1 MLRLKIIEKIGDF
14 FSIPIL
20 RRITFFL
27 KHYVLGLFKR
37 MDDHEIFFAGAGI
50 SFSLLVGIIP
60 LVLLIFSFLG
70 NIFNKVTIELQF
82 NNLIDQL
89 IPYPDYAKYIRH
101 LISSRLPEIIEYKTA
116 AGFIGISG
124 LLLTSSWI
132 FTTIRTI
139 LNRIFSVNV
148 KKGLLYGLIRDLIM
162 VILLL
167 MVLTISIFV
176 LPTINIINQLAQNY
190 GFVQSYT
197 DNPLWSFASHGFSL
211 ILIFVL
217 FFALYY
223 LIPYEL
229 IGRSVA
235 AVCAFWATLLWEF
248 ARGIFGFYI
257 NYILKTNPFY
267 GAFVLMIAIMFW
279 IFYSACLFI
288 VSAEIGQLF
297 RERRLIIA
305 KLKDAKAHEST
316 FVI

>member
-1 MLRLKIIEKIGDF
+1 MLRFKILKKIGAF

-20 RRITFFL
+20 RRITSFL
-27 KHYVLGLFKR
+27 NHYVLGLFKR
-37 MDDHEIFFAGAGI
+37 MDQHEIFFAGAGI

-60 LVLLIFSFLG
+60 LILLVFSFLG
-70 NIFNKVTIELQF
+70 NIFNQVTIELQF

-89 IPYPDYAKYIRH
+89 IPYPDYAKYIKH

-148 KKGLLYGLIRDLIM
+148 HKGLLYGLIRDLIM

-167 MVLTISIFV
+167 MFITISIFI
-176 LPTINIINQLAQNY
+176 LPTINIINQLAQDS
-190 GFVQSYT
+190 GFVQSYYY
-197 DNPLWSFASHGFSL
+197 NPLWNFASNGFSL
-211 ILIFVL
+211 ILIFIL

-229 IGRSVA
+229 IGRSAA
-235 AVCAFWATLLWEF
+235 AVCAFWATLLWEL
-248 ARGIFGFYI
+248 ARGIFGYYI
-257 NYILKTNPFY
+257 NYVLKTNPFY

-288 VSAEIGQLF
+288 VAAEIGQLF
-297 RERRLIIA
+297 RERRLMIA
-305 KLKDAKAHEST
+305 KLKNEKEHITS

>member
-1 MLRLKIIEKIGDF
+1 MLRFKILKKIGAY

-20 RRITFFL
+20 RRISSFL

-37 MDDHEIFFAGAGI
+37 MDQHEIFFAGAGI

-60 LVLLIFSFLG
+60 LILLVFSFLG
-70 NIFNKVTIELQF
+70 NIFNQVTIELQF

-89 IPYPDYAKYIRH
+89 IPYPDYAKYIKH

-139 LNRIFSVNV
+139 LNKIFSVNV
-148 KKGLLYGLIRDLIM
+148 HKGLLYGLVRDLIM

-167 MVLTISIFV
+167 MVVTISIFV
-176 LPTINIINQLAQNY
+176 LPTINIINQLAQNFGIIQPY
-190 GFVQSYT
+190 IY
-197 DNPLWSFASHGFSL
+197 NPLWNFASHGFSL
-211 ILIFVL
+211 ILIFIL
-217 FFALYY
+217 FFAMYY

-235 AVCAFWATLLWEF
+235 AVCAFWATLLWEL
-248 ARGIFGFYI
+248 ARGIFGYYI
-257 NYILKTNPFY
+257 NFVLKTNPFY

-288 VSAEIGQLF
+288 VAAEIGQLF
-297 RERRLIIA
+297 RERRLMSV
-305 KLKDAKAHEST
+305 KRKNKKAHETT
-316 FVI
+316 FDI